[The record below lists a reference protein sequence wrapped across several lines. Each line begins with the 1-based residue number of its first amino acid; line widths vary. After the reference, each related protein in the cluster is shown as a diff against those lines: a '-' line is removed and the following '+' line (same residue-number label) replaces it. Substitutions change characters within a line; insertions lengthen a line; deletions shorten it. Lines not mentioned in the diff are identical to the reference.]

1 MTNNQHTADD
11 EALSE
16 ADLAAVNQALAEGE
30 LDDDTLGMVSGGLV
44 YEAG

>member
-1 MTNNQHTADD
+1 MTDTPGTPED

-30 LDDDTLGMVSGGLV
+30 LDDDILGMVSGGSV
-44 YEAG
+44 FEAG

>member
-30 LDDDTLGMVSGGLV
+30 LDDHTLDLVSGGFV